1 MTIDELEQWAGKTKI
16 EPNED
21 MMIRNIRLPN
31 ETTNKI
37 KTAYS
42 KGAATFWPGDSF

>member
-1 MTIDELEQWAGKTKI
+1 MSIEEFEQWVGKIKI
-16 EPNED
+16 EREED

-31 ETTNKI
+31 ETIDKI

-42 KGAATFWPGDSF
+42 KGASTFWDGGIF